1 MWGEQKLISTINVK
15 VKDVWLRVVEREN
28 CQFPYDPSKKKKRG
42 KKQSYSGRAIPDV
55 ILKPLLHLF
64 KNWANHFAIAS

>member
-1 MWGEQKLISTINVK
+1 M
-15 VKDVWLRVVEREN
+15 RMVEREK
-28 CQFPYDPSKKKKRG
+28 CQFPYDPGKKKKRE

-64 KNWANHFAIAS
+64 KNWANHFAIVS